1 MSKIIRTTD
10 TDYRI
15 ITGLNG
21 VITLDTTNGSGDGSG
36 RVVVKGDL
44 EIAGGTT
51 TIESTI
57 TTINDNIIVLSAN
70 NDQEGLPASLD
81 RPRSS
86 GIEIERG
93 SLANSRWVYDDGISW
108 DLGGNAGIGAWLGTV
123 GTIGAESLL
132 PLKTTGIIS
141 DANLYID
148 TNDGVISVSGTNNYE
163 LKIWNYQNGVITP
176 DALTNSITQDDD
188 HIPNAKAVR
197 ELVDYS
203 LETIKID
210 KIAEDNSSVEVIDKN
225 NIITTIL
232 EVGTRTILST
242 QNTHGYAVNDTIIIS
257 GVTSSPNDAIIQGL
271 NSPGGFIVHSIPSST
286 SIEINYNSTGANK
299 SNYQISSG
307 RAVSAETVISVT
319 NEGNTVASFYNN
331 RVNLSDIEIR
341 GTNIFTTESNSDLV
355 LESQGSGSVKI
366 KDVLEITKTPGGDDV
381 LINPNAPV
389 NGIKIYAKSQGTG
402 KSGIYFI
409 NDANY
414 QDELISKN
422 RALLYSML
430 F

>member
-1 MSKIIRTTD
+1 ME
-10 TDYRI
+10 Y
-15 ITGLNG
+15 
-21 VITLDTTNGSGDGSG
+21 TN
-36 RVVVKGDL
+36 
-44 EIAGGTT
+44 TF
-51 TIESTI
+51 
-57 TTINDNIIVLSAN
+57 
-70 NDQEGLPASLD
+70 
-81 RPRSS
+81 PRS
-86 GIEIERG
+86 
-93 SLANSRWVYDDGISW
+93 LWY
-108 DLGGNAGIGAWLGTV
+108 
-123 GTIGAESLL
+123 
-132 PLKTTGIIS
+132 
-141 DANLYID
+141 
-148 TNDGVISVSGTNNYE
+148 
-163 LKIWNYQNGVITP
+163 
-176 DALTNSITQDDD
+176 
-188 HIPNAKAVR
+188 
-197 ELVDYS
+197 
-203 LETIKID
+203 
-210 KIAEDNSSVEVIDKN
+210 
-225 NIITTIL
+225 
-232 EVGTRTILST
+232 
-242 QNTHGYAVNDTIIIS
+242 
-257 GVTSSPNDAIIQGL
+257 DAIIQGL
-271 NSPGGFIVHSIPSST
+271 NSPGGFIVHSVPSST

-299 SNYQISSG
+299 SNYQINSG

>member
-10 TDYRI
+10 VDYRI
-15 ITGLNG
+15 ITGQNG
-21 VITLDTTNGSGDGSG
+21 VITLDTTNATGDGSG
-36 RVVVKGDL
+36 KVVVKGDL
-44 EIAGGTT
+44 EIKGNTT
-51 TIESTI
+51 EVSSTI
-57 TTINDNIIVLSAN
+57 TTIDDNIIVLSAN
-70 NDQEGLPASLD
+70 NDQPGLPASLD

-108 DLGGNAGIGAWLGTV
+108 DLGGVTGIGAWLGTV

-132 PLKTTGIIS
+132 PLKTNGIIS
-141 DANLYID
+141 DDTLYVD

-163 LKIWNYQNGVITP
+163 LKIWNYVNGVITP

-225 NIITTIL
+225 NTITAIL
-232 EVGTRTILST
+232 EVGTRTIIAT
-242 QNTHGYAVNDTIIIS
+242 QNTHGYAINDTIIIKD
-257 GVTSSPNDAIIQGL
+257 VQSSPNDAIIQGL
-271 NSPGGFIVHSIPSST
+271 NAPGGFTVHSIPSAT

-299 SNYQISSG
+299 TNYISSSG
-307 RAVSAETVISVT
+307 KTASSETVISVI
-319 NEGNTVASFYNN
+319 NEGNNIASFYNN
-331 RVNLSDIEIR
+331 RVNISDIEVR
-341 GTNIFTTESNSDLV
+341 GTTIFTTDSNTDLI
-355 LESQGSGSVKI
+355 LESQGAGSVKI
-366 KDVLEITKTPGGDDV
+366 KDVLELTKTPGGDDV
-381 LINPNAPV
+381 LIDPNAPD
-389 NGIKIYAKSQGTG
+389 NGIKIYSKQQGTG
-402 KSGIYFI
+402 KSGVYFI
-409 NDANY
+409 NEDSY

-422 RALLYSML
+422 RALLLSML